1 MVIPAPVDLPPS
13 KTADV
18 LPDAW
23 RVPGNV
29 VAKPVTLT
37 EAEAIVD
44 RLDRFIQTSAAHYG
58 ADPGECADAAV
69 ALADLR
75 AWLAELAGR
84 NRRVQL

>member
-1 MVIPAPVDLPPS
+1 MVIAPPVDLPP
-13 KTADV
+13 TQ
-18 LPDAW
+18 PDTW
-23 RVPGNV
+23 RVPGNL

-58 ADPGECADAAV
+58 ADPGECADAVV

-75 AWLAELAGR
+75 AWLAELASR
-84 NRRVQL
+84 NQRVQL